1 MYEDANARVTKMLRD
16 EVKRLLVDTIRV
28 SDAISADV
36 DLDLDERLDAHDD
49 ATTARMMLT
58 CLIHKD
64 GKTFARMVGLNA
76 DQ

>member
-1 MYEDANARVTKMLRD
+1 MYEDANARVTKMIRD
-16 EVKRLLVDTIRV
+16 EVKRLLVDTIRE

-36 DLDLDERLDAHDD
+36 DLDLDERMDAHED
-49 ATTARMMLT
+49 ATTARTMLT

-64 GKTFARMVGLNA
+64 RKTFARMVGLNA